1 MKISANHF
9 KYCAET
15 RASLGPN
22 SVLLRNPVNART
34 TIVERN
40 IAAALCMCNTF
51 ASIEEHSLRLAAAHN
66 VDGRTAAHWLQSA
79 IESGIFISSPESQE
93 IVFRCASSP
102 IPRKIECVAIATRNR
117 PEMLRRLL
125 DELDENLAEFGRK
138 PQITVLDDSDEES
151 SQRVNAEVIGRF
163 KSRSGAKLLYIDQT
177 KRKRLVEQLT
187 QSAGLLDRTAAFAL
201 HRHPS
206 FPFSTGAA
214 QNALLL
220 ASAGRCMLFLDD
232 DIRCR
237 TTPIPGCSNQI
248 AVGDAH
254 IESWFFESEREIEQ
268 CPFIQEDLLGLHE
281 RLLNFESADWASNL
295 ATTPGANT
303 NELFRRLKSGE
314 ASVVISQM
322 GILGDTGVDSPLPSY
337 ISGPET
343 WARLVRSVNLYN
355 SAIKNRLILRG
366 AKCFFVTHAVHSQ
379 THCLA
384 VDNQKVVPPFLPI
397 MRGQDGLF
405 GLLVSKCI
413 PNSLFGVVP
422 RAILHSP
429 QRAREFAPKA
439 AIASSSRVQLSEAI
453 MALVSTYSFIPGVTA
468 SQRMGSLG
476 RMLRELRDARDEELY
491 ERINSAIEPL
501 FIRVLHVVQSRLDR
515 ADDRAFWKND
525 LLDIRDAALRRLDSR
540 DDLIPVDLEAIQGT
554 VRDGIGLR
562 EIVSAF
568 AELLECWQA
577 LVEASMK
584 LDVE

>member
-1 MKISANHF
+1 MKLSAHHV

-22 SVLLRNPVNART
+22 NVLLRNPVSART

-51 ASIEEHSLRLAAAHN
+51 ASIEEHSLRLAATHN
-66 VDGRTAAHWLQSA
+66 VDGRTATHWLQSA
-79 IESGIFISSPESQE
+79 IESGMFVSFPESQE
-93 IVFRCASSP
+93 VAFRCVTTPA
-102 IPRKIECVAIATRNR
+102 PRNIECVAIATRNR
-117 PEMLRRLL
+117 PAMLRRLL

-151 SQRVNAEVIGRF
+151 FQRVNAEVIGRF
-163 KSRSGAKLLYIDQT
+163 KCRFGAKLLYIDQT
-177 KRKRLVEQLT
+177 KRKRMVEQLT

-201 HRHPS
+201 HRHPN

-220 ASAGRCMLFLDD
+220 ATAGRCMLFLDD

-237 TTPIPGCSNQI
+237 TTPIPGYSDQI
-248 AVGDAH
+248 TLGDAR
-254 IESWFFESEREIEQ
+254 IESWFFESESDIEQ
-268 CPFIQEDLLGLHE
+268 CPFIREDLLGLHE
-281 RLLNFESADWASNL
+281 RLLNFESADWTSNL
-295 ATTPGANT
+295 ATTPGADT
-303 NELFRRLKSGE
+303 NALFRRLKSGE
-314 ASVVISQM
+314 ASVVVSQM
-322 GILGDTGVDSPLPSY
+322 GILGDSGVDSPLPSY

-343 WARLVRSVNLYN
+343 WARLARSENLYKN
-355 SAIKNRLILRG
+355 AIRNRLILRG
-366 AKCFFVTHAVHSQ
+366 GKCFCVTHAVHSQ

-384 VDNQKVVPPFLPI
+384 VNNEKGVPPFLPI

-429 QRAREFAPKA
+429 QQAREFTPKA
-439 AIASSSRVQLSEAI
+439 AVASSSRVQLAEAI
-453 MALVSTYSFIPGVTA
+453 MALVSTYNFIPGVTV

-476 RMLRELRDARDEELY
+476 RMLLELRGARDEELR

-501 FIRVLHVVQSRLDR
+501 FIRVLQVVQSRLDR
-515 ADDRAFWKND
+515 ADEHAFWKND
-525 LLDIRDAALRRLDSR
+525 LLEIRDAALRRLDSHN
-540 DDLIPVDLEAIQGT
+540 DLVPVDLETIHGT
-554 VRDGIGLR
+554 LRDGIGLR
-562 EIVSAF
+562 EIVLAF
-568 AELLECWQA
+568 AELLECWPA
-577 LVEASMK
+577 LIEASVQ
-584 LDVE
+584 LDVA